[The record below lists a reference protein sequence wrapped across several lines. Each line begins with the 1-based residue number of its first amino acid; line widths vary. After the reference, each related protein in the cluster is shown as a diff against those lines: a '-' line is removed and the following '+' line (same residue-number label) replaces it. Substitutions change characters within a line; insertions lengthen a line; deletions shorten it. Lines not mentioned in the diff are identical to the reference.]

1 MTHQTEPGVRGAETA
16 PTALSPAG
24 QTPAATTLTAATATE
39 LPLAHP
45 EAVRVYR
52 RPQVERMVG
61 LSRST
66 LYAMMAEGTFP
77 QPVRLGRRAVG
88 WRAADLSAWIAA
100 RETGTAP

>member
-1 MTHQTEPGVRGAETA
+1 MTHMTEPGVRGAA
-16 PTALSPAG
+16 SASTALSPAG
-24 QTPAATTLTAATATE
+24 QTPAATAATATE

-100 RETGTAP
+100 RETGTAS

>member
-1 MTHQTEPGVRGAETA
+1 MTHTIEPGVRGADTA
-16 PTALSPAG
+16 PSALSPAG
-24 QTPAATTLTAATATE
+24 QTPAATTATAVE

-45 EAVRVYR
+45 DAVRVYR

-88 WRAADLSAWIAA
+88 WRVADLSAWIAA